1 MDIVEQKTIQDIMDL
16 IKSLEDSGDEDFQNN
31 RLLIKDYFMK
41 VINIVIDNALLRE
54 EINAGHVI
62 VEKK

>member
-31 RLLIKDYFMK
+31 RLLIKDCFMK